1 MTVFKILCITLLL
14 AGCASNTIENK
25 TTTDD
30 MKAEEKN
37 AEADKMPM
45 EDLQGA
51 TGAKLNA
58 SKKLMKDVLLKEPAD
73 GNATY
78 ALAKVYLND
87 DKRVPAILALS
98 RSLILSPKGKS
109 SSAALKDLKR
119 TMDGPVSTSGGTTT
133 ITLDLD
139 SSDKADVVDG
149 DFTMVNTFLALK
161 RASRTL
167 EENQD
172 KSSRMLFGEE
182 MAALFGVLQE
192 GEDQSERKGFVW
204 EYYVPYFTQL
214 HAKGYTE
221 TFIDYIHQLPDSRMM
236 GMQLDKSEKFAAFE
250 KWSNSYKWPTKVSN

>member
-1 MTVFKILCITLLL
+1 MTLFKILCISVLLV
-14 AGCASNTIENK
+14 GCASNTIENK

-37 AEADKMPM
+37 AEANKMPM

-58 SKKLMKDVLLKEPAD
+58 SKNLVKDVLLNEPAN

-109 SSAALKDLKR
+109 SSVALKDLKR
-119 TMDGPVSTSGGTTT
+119 TMDGPVSTSEGSTT
-133 ITLDLD
+133 ITLGL
-139 SSDKADVVDG
+139 SSDKSDVVDG

-167 EENQD
+167 EENKD
-172 KSSRMLFGEE
+172 KSPRMLFGEE
-182 MAALFGVLQE
+182 MAGLFSVLQE

-204 EYYVPYFTQL
+204 EYYVPYFVQL

-250 KWSNSYKWPTKVSN
+250 KWSNSYKWPTKVSK